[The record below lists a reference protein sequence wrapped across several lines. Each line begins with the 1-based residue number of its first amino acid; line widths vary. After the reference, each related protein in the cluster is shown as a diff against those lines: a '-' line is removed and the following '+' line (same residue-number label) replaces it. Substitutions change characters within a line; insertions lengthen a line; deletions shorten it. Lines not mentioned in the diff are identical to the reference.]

1 MSVFSFGKLRGLRVL
16 HGLALSTALTALSL
30 SGAAH
35 AELPAGAKAPT
46 FSTEAALA
54 GKVFRYDLGAAL
66 RDGPVVLYFYPAA
79 FTQGCSLEARAFA
92 EAIDQYK
99 ALGASVVGVS
109 GDDIQTL
116 QKFSISE
123 CGGKFPVAAG
133 TADIIKA
140 YEVTSSR
147 DPARSKRTSYVIS
160 PKGEIVYS
168 HTDSNFEHHVTNTLK
183 AVQDWKAKQPS

>member
-1 MSVFSFGKLRGLRVL
+1 MLRGV
-16 HGLALSTALTALSL
+16 ALSAALTALTV
-30 SGAAH
+30 SGVAH

-54 GKVFRYDLGAAL
+54 GKQFRYELSQAL

-116 QKFSISE
+116 QKFSVSE

-133 TADIIKA
+133 TPDIIKA

-183 AVQDWKAKQPS
+183 ALQDWKAKSSS

>member
-1 MSVFSFGKLRGLRVL
+1 MSVFSFARLRGARLLQGV
-16 HGLALSTALTALSL
+16 ALSAALTGLSL

-46 FSTEAALA
+46 FSADAALA
-54 GKVFRYDLGAAL
+54 GKPFRYDLSTAL

-92 EAIDQYK
+92 DAIDQYK
-99 ALGASVVGVS
+99 ALGATVVGVS
-109 GDDIQTL
+109 GDDIATL
-116 QKFSISE
+116 QKFSVSE
-123 CGGKFPVAAG
+123 CGGKFPVAAATG
-133 TADIIKA
+133 DIIKA

-168 HTDSNFEHHVTNTLK
+168 HTDPNFEHHVTNTLK
-183 AVQDWKAKQPS
+183 ALQDSKAKQPS